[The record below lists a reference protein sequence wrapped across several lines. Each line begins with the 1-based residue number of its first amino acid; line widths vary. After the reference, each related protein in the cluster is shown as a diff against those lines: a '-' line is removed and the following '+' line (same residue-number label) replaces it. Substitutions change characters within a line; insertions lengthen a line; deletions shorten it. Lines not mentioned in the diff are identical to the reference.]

1 MRGQIKRRLVSTVH
15 RRKNQLLA
23 VLGVGHR
30 IWPQDTLLLRCFG
43 MGVRLSQTLERCETS
58 ALEARSATGL
68 RGSASLEAAT
78 MTDDKEMSL
87 FEHLE
92 ELRERLIK
100 SAIAL
105 MVTTFVS
112 LLFSTQ
118 LIRIILVPA
127 GEVRPV
133 FLRPTEGV
141 LTYFRVALL
150 AGVALALP
158 IITYQ
163 VAQFVLPG
171 LKPNEKRFLVLL
183 LPGAVVSFVVGV
195 AFAYFVMLP
204 PSLRFLLSFGSE
216 VAEAT
221 WAIGEYIAFVTNL
234 MFWTGVIFEAPL
246 LAFFLAKLGIVTPEM
261 LSSNRKYALLVSA
274 VLAAVITPTPDPF
287 NMMLVMAPLIVLFEI
302 SVWVTKLAR

>member
-1 MRGQIKRRLVSTVH
+1 
-15 RRKNQLLA
+15 
-23 VLGVGHR
+23 
-30 IWPQDTLLLRCFG
+30 
-43 MGVRLSQTLERCETS
+43 
-58 ALEARSATGL
+58 
-68 RGSASLEAAT
+68 
-78 MTDDKEMSL
+78 MTDEKEMSL

-100 SAIAL
+100 SAVAL
-105 MVTTFVS
+105 LATTMFS

-118 LIRIILVPA
+118 LIRIILAPA
-127 GEVRPV
+127 GNVRPV

-158 IITYQ
+158 AITYQ
-163 VAQFVLPG
+163 IARFVLPG
-171 LKPNEKRFLVLL
+171 LRPNEKRFLMLL
-183 LPGAVVSFVVGV
+183 LPGAVVSFVAGA

-216 VAEAT
+216 IAEAT
-221 WAIGEYIAFVTNL
+221 WAIGEYITFVTNL

-246 LAFFLAKLGIVTPEM
+246 LAFFLAKLGIITSEM

-274 VLAAVITPTPDPF
+274 IVAAVITPTPDPF
-287 NMMLVMAPLIVLFEI
+287 NMMLVMAPLIVLFEV
-302 SVWVTKLAR
+302 SVWVTRLAK

>member
-1 MRGQIKRRLVSTVH
+1 
-15 RRKNQLLA
+15 
-23 VLGVGHR
+23 
-30 IWPQDTLLLRCFG
+30 
-43 MGVRLSQTLERCETS
+43 
-58 ALEARSATGL
+58 
-68 RGSASLEAAT
+68 
-78 MTDDKEMSL
+78 MTDEKEMTL

-105 MVTTFVS
+105 LITTVFS

-118 LIRIILVPA
+118 LIKIILAPA
-127 GEVRPV
+127 GNVRPV

-158 IITYQ
+158 AITYQ
-163 VAQFVLPG
+163 MARFVLPG
-171 LKPNEKRFLVLL
+171 LRPNEKRFLMLL
-183 LPGAVVSFVVGV
+183 LPGAAMSFVAGA

-216 VAEAT
+216 IAEAT
-221 WAIGEYIAFVTNL
+221 WAIGEYITFVTNL

-246 LAFFLAKLGIVTPEM
+246 LAFFLAKLGIVTSEM
-261 LSSNRKYALLVSA
+261 LSSNRKYALLVNA
-274 VLAAVITPTPDPF
+274 IVAAVITPTPDPF
-287 NMMLVMAPLIVLFEI
+287 NMMLVMAPLIVLFEV
-302 SVWVTKLAR
+302 SVWVTRLAE

>member
-1 MRGQIKRRLVSTVH
+1 
-15 RRKNQLLA
+15 
-23 VLGVGHR
+23 
-30 IWPQDTLLLRCFG
+30 
-43 MGVRLSQTLERCETS
+43 
-58 ALEARSATGL
+58 
-68 RGSASLEAAT
+68 
-78 MTDDKEMSL
+78 MTDEKEMTL

-105 MVTTFVS
+105 LITTVFS
-112 LLFSTQ
+112 LLFSAR
-118 LIRIILVPA
+118 LIKIILAPA
-127 GEVRPV
+127 GNVRPV

-158 IITYQ
+158 AITYQ
-163 VAQFVLPG
+163 IARFVLPG
-171 LKPNEKRFLVLL
+171 LRPNEKRFLMLL
-183 LPGAVVSFVVGV
+183 LPGAVVSFVGGA

-216 VAEAT
+216 IAEAT
-221 WAIGEYIAFVTNL
+221 WAIGEYITFVTNL

-246 LAFFLAKLGIVTPEM
+246 LAFFLAKLGIVTSKM

-274 VLAAVITPTPDPF
+274 IVAAVITPTPDPF
-287 NMMLVMAPLIVLFEI
+287 NMMLVMAPLIVLFEV
-302 SVWVTKLAR
+302 SVWVTKLAE